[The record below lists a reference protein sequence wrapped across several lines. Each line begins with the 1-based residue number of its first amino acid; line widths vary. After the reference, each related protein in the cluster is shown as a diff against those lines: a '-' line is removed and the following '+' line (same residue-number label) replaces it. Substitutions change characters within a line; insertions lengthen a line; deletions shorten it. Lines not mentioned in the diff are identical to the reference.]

1 MASKKSKKSKQLWA
15 TAGICGAVLIALTGA
30 MLALNHNNN
39 NQETMSSPDSDLPE
53 LTEPEFIP
61 EMTEAF
67 DLTTLTAQPGD
78 HGITNHVTGLARS
91 MQDYN
96 ADSVGWISIAGTK
109 VNNPIV
115 KSDDDAY
122 YLDMGYNHEKYRAG
136 TVFLDFRNVM
146 DYDQNSWSANLILY
160 GHNMANNEM
169 FGSLR
174 RYRQDLEYYK
184 ENQFIEIDSNYE
196 HATYVIFALPIT
208 YGGADAEWRY
218 WDQLEFPEQSDF
230 DSYIQNARDKSVTA
244 IDNVDVQ
251 YGDKLI
257 TLSTCYSDEDDSRF
271 LVIGRKLREGESKE
285 TFTNAGNSGTEAP
298 GADSESG
305 E

>member
-1 MASKKSKKSKQLWA
+1 MASKTSKKTKQLWSVA
-15 TAGICGAVLIALTGA
+15 AICAVVLVALTGG
-30 MLALNHNNN
+30 MLALHHKQPGEVTPDLNSSSSEIIESVPKEA
-39 NQETMSSPDSDLPE
+39 ETA
-53 LTEPEFIP
+53 
-61 EMTEAF
+61 AF
-67 DLTTLTAQPGD
+67 DFKTLTAQPGD
-78 HGITNHVTGLARS
+78 FSNGNQITGMARS
-91 MQDYN
+91 MQEYN
-96 ADSVGWISIAGTK
+96 SDSVGWVRIAGTK

-115 KSDDDAY
+115 KSDDDEY
-122 YLDMGYNHEKYRAG
+122 YLDTGFDHKEYRAG
-136 TVFLDFRNVM
+136 TVFLDFRNYF
-146 DYDQNSWSANLILY
+146 DFDQNTWSDNLILY

-218 WDQLEFPEQSDF
+218 WDQLEFPKQADF
-230 DSYIQNARDKSVTA
+230 DYYIKHAREKSLVD
-244 IDNVDVQ
+244 IDVDVQ

-271 LVIGRKLREGESKE
+271 LVIGRKLREGETAE
-285 TFTNAGNSGTEAP
+285 TFRNSSVG
-298 GADSESG
+298 
-305 E
+305 

>member
-1 MASKKSKKSKQLWA
+1 MASKKSKKLWA
-15 TAGICGAVLIALTGA
+15 TAGICAGVLVILTGA
-30 MLALNHNNN
+30 MLALNHNKPD
-39 NQETMSSPDSDLPE
+39 ETASTLDADIPE
-53 LTEPEFIP
+53 LTESETAP
-61 EMTEAF
+61 EMIESPAF
-67 DLTTLTAQPGD
+67 DLKTLTAQAGD
-78 HGITNHVTGLARS
+78 TGMTNQVTGLARS
-91 MQDYN
+91 MKDYN
-96 ADSVGWISIAGTK
+96 ADSVGWIRIAGTK

-136 TVFLDFRNVM
+136 TVFLDFRNVL
-146 DYDQNSWSANLILY
+146 DFDQNTWSANLILY

-174 RYRQDLEYYK
+174 RYRQDLAYYK
-184 ENQFIEIDSNYE
+184 DNQFIEIDSNYE

-230 DSYIQNARDKSVTA
+230 DSYIQNAKEKSLVS

-271 LVIGRKLREGESKE
+271 LVIGRKLREGETAE
-285 TFTNAGNSGTEAP
+285 TFKNP
-298 GADSESG
+298 DKDSDNE
-305 E
+305 